1 METGDCTHTA
11 RIALVGDRSP
21 HVPAHRQGPRMLA
34 ALAAEGGPDVE
45 PYWIGTQEVDAEE
58 LAGFDGV
65 WLVPGSPYR
74 SEAGAVAAARTAR
87 ERGLPFLGTCGGFQH
102 AVLEFARH
110 GCGITGAAHAEQQ
123 PDAGELVIVPLSCSL
138 YRQEGGIRLVPGSAA
153 ARLLGAERATA
164 RYNCGYTLA
173 PGYLEVLRAHGMRF
187 TGHDLDGEVRVAEL
201 PSHPFWLATLFQ
213 PELSPEH
220 EGPHPFVRAFARAA
234 VQAAARRAGAARELR
249 SSRGRAGRT
258 GTKAT

>member
-1 METGDCTHTA
+1 METTKTVKSTESTACSPRGTRTA

-21 HVPAHRQGPRMLA
+21 HVPAHLRGPRMLA
-34 ALAAEGGPDVE
+34 ALLDAGGPAVE
-45 PYWIGTQEVDAEE
+45 PYWVGTAEVDAEE
-58 LAGFDGV
+58 LAEFDGI

-87 ERGLPFLGTCGGFQH
+87 ERGVPFLGTCGGFQH

-110 GCGITGAAHAEQQ
+110 ACGIAGAAHAEQQ

-138 YRQEGGIRLVPGSAA
+138 YLQEGGIRLSPGSAA
-153 ARLLGAERATA
+153 HRLLGADRATA

-173 PGYLEVLRAHGMRF
+173 PGYLEALRAHGMRF
-187 TGHDLDGEVRVAEL
+187 TGHDPDGAVRVAEL

-220 EGPHPFVRAFARAA
+220 EGPHPFVRAFAE
-234 VQAAARRAGAARELR
+234 AAAHRAGSFREH
-249 SSRGRAGRT
+249 T
-258 GTKAT
+258 G

>member
-1 METGDCTHTA
+1 METGESTT
-11 RIALVGDRSP
+11 RTVRVALVGDRSP
-21 HVPAHRQGPRMLA
+21 HVPAHRRGPRMLA
-34 ALAAEGGPDVE
+34 ALLEAGGPAVE
-45 PYWIGTQEVDAEE
+45 PYWVGTAEVDAEE
-58 LAGFDGV
+58 LAEFDGV

-74 SEAGAVAAARTAR
+74 SEAGAVTAARTAR

-110 GCGITGAAHAEQQ
+110 ACGIAGAAHAEQQ
-123 PDAGELVIVPLSCSL
+123 PGADELVIVPLSCSL

-153 ARLLGAERATA
+153 HRLLGAERATA

-173 PGYLEVLRAHGMRF
+173 PGYLEALRAHGMRF

-213 PELSPEH
+213 PELSPGH

-234 VQAAARRAGAARELR
+234 ARHAAARHAGTRLAGA
-249 SSRGRAGRT
+249 GRAEV
-258 GTKAT
+258 